1 MPAADRSVAAPAPST
16 AVSPPSGPP
25 VGPPVAGPPPT
36 PAAAPPTGSPVPGPP
51 PPGAPRRSRRQ
62 EKRQGTEVAR
72 VDASPSVPINHRH
85 IDLVDLP
92 PAVAAKLNFD
102 KAAPKRFRSDNL
114 PEDVQDE
121 LRDLWNGIVADI
133 YDEVAGLRRT
143 KALGRESVER
153 ALRRIAGR
161 LLQAERVVIVAGVS
175 YPMKGD
181 NAWKHVA
188 VAGAG
193 GGGSAVAE
201 EVAAFGTMG
210 TATTVAIVSAVVGE
224 VFETYVA
231 SSARTRQYLSAGR
244 SPDPAIVLIDLA
256 EAAGYGDS
264 AGRRVSARVAHD
276 AAAWLGEQLVKRTA
290 TRFARSL
297 IPVFGV
303 GVGAGISAVGVRRV
317 TKLPL
322 RPVSQSELD
331 RFHAELAASDETWR

>member
-1 MPAADRSVAAPAPST
+1 MPD
-16 AVSPPSGPP
+16 
-25 VGPPVAGPPPT
+25 
-36 PAAAPPTGSPVPGPP
+36 
-51 PPGAPRRSRRQ
+51 
-62 EKRQGTEVAR
+62 R
-72 VDASPSVPINHRH
+72 VDSTPIHHRH
-85 IDLVDLP
+85 VALVDLP

-102 KAAPKRFRSDNL
+102 KAAPRRLRSDNL
-114 PEDVQDE
+114 PEDVQEE
-121 LRDLWNGIVADI
+121 LRDLWNGIVADV

-161 LLQAERVVIVAGVS
+161 LLQAERVVIVAGVN
-175 YPMKGD
+175 YPMKGESS
-181 NAWKHVA
+181 WKHVA

-231 SSARTRQYLSAGR
+231 SSARTRQYRSAGR

-276 AAAWLGEQLVKRTA
+276 AAAWLGEQLVRRTA

-297 IPVFGV
+297 VPVLGV

-322 RPVSQSELD
+322 RPVSTSELE
-331 RFHAELAASDETWR
+331 RFRAELDASDDTWG